1 MRILKAEYL
10 SKTYNSRS
18 VVKDVSVE
26 IKSGEVVGLLGP
38 NGAGKTTTFYMILG
52 LVASE
57 HGKILLDAQ
66 NITSL
71 PIHKRAKLGIGYL
84 PQETSVFRKLTTR
97 ENILAILELN
107 HDLNKQDREERCEEL
122 ISTFSLSNVSSSL
135 AISLSGGEKR
145 RLEIA
150 RCLAINPSFILFDE
164 PFAGV
169 DPISILDIKETI
181 NNLKEQG
188 IGILIT
194 DHNVRETLDIC
205 DHAYILSNGSI
216 IAQGNTQEVLSN
228 QKVIDVYLGDEFK
241 I

>member
-1 MRILKAEYL
+1 MHLLEAKSL
-10 SKTYNSRS
+10 SKSYGSRS
-18 VVKDVSVE
+18 VVKDVSVQ

-52 LVASE
+52 LVNSD
-57 HGKILLDAQ
+57 HG
-66 NITSL
+66 NISLNSRDITTL

-97 ENILAILELN
+97 DNILAILELN
-107 HDLNKQDREERCEEL
+107 SSLSKEEREERCNEL
-122 ISTFSLSNVSSSL
+122 ISLFNLSSVSKSL

-150 RCLAINPSFILFDE
+150 RCLAINPEFILFDE

-181 NNLKEQG
+181 NSLKEQG

-205 DHAYILSNGSI
+205 DRAYILSSGTI
-216 IAQGNTQEVLSN
+216 IAKGRPKEVLSN